1 MNRVPKLF
9 WAFMLASLL
18 ALTGLSV
25 FLRSQGE
32 AFLGAAQRITEVAAL
47 DGLKREEAKLAGL
60 KPLNEGQRQMLYG
73 LLAGRYAQLGD
84 PQKMQ
89 ELMEQ
94 MLIQDPDNT
103 EVLNNLAYEWAKQG
117 TNLDRAEQYARRAVG
132 LAEKSMGTKPAGMSR
147 ERWQQLA
154 DREHGNYRD
163 TYGWVLY
170 QQGRYAEAMAE
181 LQKAFGL
188 APEPVIQHHLGMA
201 LYRIGDLEEAIDNL
215 AASLA
220 GRLED
225 PEGAMATLEMIYR
238 EKYKSLRG
246 LDQLLAKSAEKA
258 LARQQAEDE
267 ADAAKIVGKPAPDFA
282 LSDLDGQQYRLSQY
296 QGQVVILDFWA
307 TWCGP
312 CRMAMPQVNQTYLD
326 YRDRGL
332 AVFAINLDGRDR
344 EQMVR
349 EFIGQAGYQFVAL
362 QGGMMG
368 IGIDQVYGVTGIPT
382 TFVIDRQ
389 GVVRY
394 RHIGYR
400 DDLGKMLSRQVEEL
414 LKQ

>member
-32 AFLGAAQRITEVAAL
+32 AFLSAAQRITEAADL
-47 DGLKREEAKLAGL
+47 DGLKLEEAKLAGL
-60 KPLNEGQRQMLYG
+60 KSINQGQRQMLYG

-84 PQKMQ
+84 TQKMQ
-89 ELMEQ
+89 KLMEQ
-94 MLIQDPDNT
+94 ILVRDPDNA

-117 TNLDRAEQYARRAVG
+117 VNLDRAEQFARRAVD
-132 LAEKSMGTKPAGMSR
+132 LTEKNIGSKPAGMSR

-170 QQGRYAEAMAE
+170 QQGRYAESLAE

-201 LYRIGDLEEAIDNL
+201 LYRTGDLEGAIENL

-225 PEGAMATLEMIYR
+225 PEGAKSALETVYR
-238 EKYKSLRG
+238 EKYKSLRVT
-246 LDQLLAKSAEKA
+246 ASSA
-258 LARQQAEDE
+258 QQ
-267 ADAAKIVGKPAPDFA
+267 P
-282 LSDLDGQQYRLSQY
+282 
-296 QGQVVILDFWA
+296 
-307 TWCGP
+307 
-312 CRMAMPQVNQTYLD
+312 
-326 YRDRGL
+326 
-332 AVFAINLDGRDR
+332 
-344 EQMVR
+344 
-349 EFIGQAGYQFVAL
+349 
-362 QGGMMG
+362 
-368 IGIDQVYGVTGIPT
+368 
-382 TFVIDRQ
+382 
-389 GVVRY
+389 
-394 RHIGYR
+394 H
-400 DDLGKMLSRQVEEL
+400 
-414 LKQ
+414 